1 MAFLDL
7 AAERGVTWPL
17 RTERLALR
25 PFTADDAEVAWGF
38 WARPEIVQWTRQRL
52 AGPDALADLWLASG
66 GYLLA
71 ELPGGEVVGNVG
83 IDVRNA
89 FAHAEL
95 AEEAR
100 GREGELS
107 WALHPAHQGKGY
119 ATEMVAAAL
128 DLVLTRLS
136 VHRVEARCFA
146 LNEPSWRLMERL
158 GMRRET
164 HRVKAGL
171 HRDFGWADSYIYAIL
186 AEEWCVD
193 GRRREDPNRSVGPA

>member
-1 MAFLDL
+1 M
-7 AAERGVTWPL
+7 
-17 RTERLALR
+17 RLADASLAWPVRTARLELR
-25 PFTADDAEVAWGF
+25 PFTAADAEAAWDF
-38 WARPEIVQWTRQRL
+38 WARPEIVRWTRQRL
-52 AGPDALADLWLASG
+52 AGPDALAAAWLEAG

-71 ELPGGEVVGNVG
+71 TLPDGTIVGNIGV
-83 IDVRNA
+83 DVRDA
-89 FAHAEL
+89 FAHHER

-100 GREGELS
+100 DREAELS

-119 ATEMVAAAL
+119 ATEMVGAAFDLLFTAL
-128 DLVLTRLS
+128 AVR
-136 VHRVEARCFA
+136 RIEARCFA

-186 AEEWCVD
+186 AEEWA
-193 GRRREDPNRSVGPA
+193 GRADA